1 MATGIRWPL
10 GFPPPLRDGYGW
22 EPQQSSRTNPFQP
35 EHGMSRVRRKTT
47 REDRLVDVKWFI
59 KGGAQFS
66 AFVSWWQNDLLA
78 GERDFDV
85 ELEQDDGQGV
95 IWYTCK
101 WLDEYAAEATP
112 EGDWFISGKLL
123 TLGSGF
129 ATRELG
135 SLRGRAVIEIT
146 ALATLVIVVA
156 LRGSATVEVF
166 ARGKLKPRP
175 LRGRAVSEVFARGML
190 AEVHEH
196 VLTEDGAFSMV
207 SEDEES
213 MSTE

>member
-1 MATGIRWPL
+1 
-10 GFPPPLRDGYGW
+10 
-22 EPQQSSRTNPFQP
+22 
-35 EHGMSRVRRKTT
+35 MSRVRRKTT
-47 REDRLVDVKWFI
+47 RLDRTVDVKWFI
-59 KGGAQFS
+59 NGGEQFA
-66 AFVSWWQNDLLA
+66 AFVVWWQNDLLS

-101 WLDEYAAEATP
+101 WLNEYSAESTP
-112 EGDWFISGKLL
+112 QGDWFITGKLL

-129 ATRELG
+129 TTRELG
-135 SLRGRAVIEIT
+135 SLRGRAVVEVS
-146 ALATLVIVVA
+146 ASATLIIVVA

-175 LRGRAVSEVFARGML
+175 LRGRAVSEVFARGRL
-190 AEVHEH
+190 TEVHERI
-196 VLTEDGAFSMV
+196 LTEDGAFSMV